1 MATDFTQV
9 LGSFFDYNKVLDYL
23 AVNGQDY
30 LISLV
35 VFIASAISLK
45 IFKTIILGKLRKIS
59 EKTANQYDDLF
70 VEIIDRVGWNFYV
83 VVSLYIA
90 TRFVQLPR
98 FIDSVIYYLFLI
110 GLTYYVIR
118 AFQEIIDFSS
128 KILIKKR
135 QEEEKDADTS
145 LIQLLCKIMDGVLWG
160 IAVLLILQNLGYDI
174 SALIAGLGIG
184 GLAVAIALQ
193 NVLSDIFASFSIYFD
208 KPFKVGDFIIVGEDM
223 GSVKKIGI
231 QTTRLESLWGQ
242 EIIISNR
249 ELVSTRINN
258 YKRMEKRR
266 VQFNFGVVY
275 GTSAE
280 KMKKVIEIV
289 KVIFENIP
297 GSKLDR
303 VHFKAF
309 GDFSLNFEVVYY
321 VDSGD
326 YNRYMDIQ
334 QMINFALKDRFEKEG
349 IEFAYPTQTILLNR

>member
-1 MATDFTQV
+1 MATDIMQSTE
-9 LGSFFDYNKVLDYL
+9 SFFDYNSIYASIASNVQNYTN
-23 AVNGQDY
+23 A
-30 LISLV
+30 IA
-35 VFIASAISLK
+35 VFIISIIILR
-45 IFKTIILGKLRKIS
+45 IFKNIIIGKLRIIS
-59 EKTANQYDDLF
+59 EKTTNQYDDLM
-70 VEIIDRVGWNFYV
+70 VEIVDRVGWNFYV
-83 VVSLYIA
+83 LVSLYVS
-90 TRFVQLPR
+90 TRFVQLPED
-98 FIDSVIYYLFLI
+98 IDSALYYLLLI
-110 GLTYYVIR
+110 GVTYYVIR
-118 AFQEIIDFSS
+118 GIQRIIDFSA
-128 KILIKKR
+128 KVLIKKR

-145 LIQLLCKIMDGVLWG
+145 LIHLLSKVMDGVLWG
-160 IAVLLILQNLGYDI
+160 VAVLLILQNLGYDI

-208 KPFKVGDFIIVGEDM
+208 KPFKVGDFIIVGQDM

-266 VQFNFGVVY
+266 IQFNFGVVY
-275 GTSAE
+275 ATSSE
-280 KMKKVIEIV
+280 KMRKVLVIV
-289 KVIFENIP
+289 KSIFENIP

-326 YNRYMDIQ
+326 YNKYMDIQ
-334 QMINFALKDRFEKEG
+334 QEVNYALKDRFEKEG

>member
-1 MATDFTQV
+1 M
-9 LGSFFDYNKVLDYL
+9 
-23 AVNGQDY
+23 
-30 LISLV
+30 
-35 VFIASAISLK
+35 
-45 IFKTIILGKLRKIS
+45 
-59 EKTANQYDDLF
+59 
-70 VEIIDRVGWNFYV
+70 

-90 TRFVQLPR
+90 TRFVQLPAFADR
-98 FIDSVIYYLFLI
+98 AIYYLFLI
-110 GLTYYVIR
+110 GLTYYAIR

-145 LIQLLCKIMDGVLWG
+145 LIQLLAKILDGVLWG
-160 IAVLLILQNLGYDI
+160 VAVLLILQNLGYDI

-275 GTSAE
+275 ATSAD
-280 KMKKVIEIV
+280 KMKKALEIV
-289 KVIFENIP
+289 KSIFDNIP

-326 YNRYMDIQ
+326 YNKYMDMQ
-334 QMINFALKDRFEKEG
+334 QMVNFALKDRFEKER

>member
-1 MATDFTQV
+1 MANETLQSP
-9 LGSFFDYNKVLDYL
+9 GSFFDYQNAYAYL
-23 AVNGQDY
+23 VTHLQDY
-30 LISLV
+30 FLAIG
-35 VFIASAISLK
+35 VFILSVIVLR
-45 IFKTIILGKLRKIS
+45 IFKYVVLVKMRRMS
-59 EKTANQYDDLF
+59 EKTVNQYDDLL
-70 VEIIDRVGWNFYV
+70 VEIIDRVGWPFYV
-83 VVSLYIA
+83 LLSLYAA
-90 TRFVQLPR
+90 TRFAKIPSLLDAVL
-98 FIDSVIYYLFLI
+98 YYLL
-110 GLTYYVIR
+110 LVVVTYYVIR
-118 AFQEIIDFSS
+118 GIQRVLDFGIKMLVEKRIAEEENADTTLIHLMG
-128 KILIKKR
+128 KIL
-135 QEEEKDADTS
+135 
-145 LIQLLCKIMDGVLWG
+145 DGVLWG
-160 IAVLLILQNLGYDI
+160 IAALLILQNLGYDI

-223 GSVKKIGI
+223 GVVKKIGI

-266 VQFNFGVVY
+266 VQFNFGVLY
-275 GTSAE
+275 STSSE
-280 KMKKVIEIV
+280 KMKRILEIV
-289 KVIFENIP
+289 KSVFENIP

-326 YNRYMDIQ
+326 YNKYMDIQ
-334 QMINFALKDRFEKEG
+334 QMVNFALKDRFEKEK
-349 IEFAYPTQTILLNR
+349 IEFAYPTQTILLSK